1 MPLEVNLL
9 SQLRAMAAK
18 YDTQGSPPAS
28 PDKLAVATRLV
39 HPKSKVGSA
48 WALGG
53 ELGCWGNG

>member
-18 YDTQGSPPAS
+18 YDAQGSPPAS

-39 HPKSKVGSA
+39 HPKSKVG
-48 WALGG
+48 WGRALQRG
-53 ELGCWGNG
+53 LGWWGKG